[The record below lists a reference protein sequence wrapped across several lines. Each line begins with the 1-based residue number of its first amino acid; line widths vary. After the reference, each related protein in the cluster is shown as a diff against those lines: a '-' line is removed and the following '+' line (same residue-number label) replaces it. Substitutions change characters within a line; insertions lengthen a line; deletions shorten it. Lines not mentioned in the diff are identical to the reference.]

1 MRACAKP
8 ALRMQSWAFTAQVCV
23 WTYRPYR
30 ISCTDVHIGIQ
41 TVIQTV
47 VIYGTDVQTVSDS
60 KGFEF
65 IPPNCLRSLRLYSKS
80 QRSEYRSVCQYPRL
94 CNKCIR
100 SVCLD
105 ARLCNKMFTVCM
117 HYTPWVGPGAA
128 EPPLPAVSQPSNK
141 LNFPSLGGALQPLP
155 LIRQC

>member
-1 MRACAKP
+1 MRACAKL
-8 ALRMQSWAFTAQVCV
+8 AVRMQSAVFTAQVCV

-80 QRSEYRSVCQYPRL
+80 QRSVYRSVCQYSRL

-105 ARLCNKMFTVCM
+105 ARLCNQMRTVCM
-117 HYTPWVGPGAA
+117 HYTHLGLALAQLNRFSLQSVNPATNLTS
-128 EPPLPAVSQPSNK
+128 PLSEELCNPS
-141 LNFPSLGGALQPLP
+141 P
-155 LIRQC
+155 

>member
-105 ARLCNKMFTVCM
+105 ARLCNQMRTVCM
-117 HYTPWVGPGAA
+117 HYTHLGLALAQLTRFSLQSVNPATNLTS
-128 EPPLPAVSQPSNK
+128 PLSEELCNPS
-141 LNFPSLGGALQPLP
+141 P
-155 LIRQC
+155 